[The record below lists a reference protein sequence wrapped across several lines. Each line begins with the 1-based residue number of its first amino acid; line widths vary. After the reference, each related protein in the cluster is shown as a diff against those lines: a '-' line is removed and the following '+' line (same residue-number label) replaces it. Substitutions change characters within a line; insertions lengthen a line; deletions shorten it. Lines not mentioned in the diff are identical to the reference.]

1 MILKSILIGLILPS
15 LIIFSGWIRLL
26 FYFLFK
32 RISPSFGNGIPFLY
46 FFLGITFGIGE
57 EYENHTSYW
66 VTYLSGMIFSV
77 LILTWSFKHDRKNGG
92 NSSTVSN
99 CGSGFLIGGLIGMIV
114 GLFI

>member
-1 MILKSILIGLILPS
+1 MIKSILIGMVLPC

-26 FYFLFK
+26 FTL
-32 RISPSFGNGIPFLY
+32 ITASFGNGIPFLY
-46 FFLGITFGIGE
+46 FFLGIVFGIGKS
-57 EYENHTSYW
+57 YENHTSYW

-92 NSSTVSN
+92 HSTVST
-99 CGSGFLIGGLIGMIV
+99 CGSYFIVGGLIGMVI